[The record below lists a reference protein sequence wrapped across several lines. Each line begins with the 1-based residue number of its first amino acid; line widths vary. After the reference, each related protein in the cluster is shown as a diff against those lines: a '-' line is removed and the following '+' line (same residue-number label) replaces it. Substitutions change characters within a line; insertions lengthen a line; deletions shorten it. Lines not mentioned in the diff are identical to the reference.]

1 MKNRIQFLLANS
13 QLVRLRPG
21 CENKHDTCKAW
32 ANAGEC
38 KKNPGFML
46 ADCKF
51 ACKAC
56 AGMDAGTNALYGAA
70 KNLRGD

>member
-1 MKNRIQFLLANS
+1 M
-13 QLVRLRPG
+13 V
-21 CENKHDTCKAW
+21 NKHELCKAW

-46 ADCKF
+46 QDCKW

-56 AGMDAGTNALYGAA
+56 DDGFKGLVTKMQDAEKADR
-70 KNLRGD
+70 LRGGGAEV